1 MMLTDKKPG
10 KSQASHSGSCSRP
23 KHIMM
28 LSHASVTKNLYI

>member
-10 KSQASHSGSCSRP
+10 KSQARP

-28 LSHASVTKNLYI
+28 LSHASVIKNLYI